1 LHSGLDIP
9 SKFHSEFASYGNDI
23 SDNYRRSAVFVDRIL
38 KGEKPSDLP
47 VQMPVKFELLVNLK
61 AAKALGLSIPEQLLA
76 TADEVIE

>member
-1 LHSGLDIP
+1 M
-9 SKFHSEFASYGNDI
+9 SYGNDI

-61 AAKALGLSIPEQLLA
+61 AAKALGLNLSTAKALGLTLPQTLLA
-76 TADEVIE
+76 RADEVVE